1 MVVTF
6 QLFVGMG
13 VIGFLLTV
21 NMGVGMT
28 VAVGIGM
35 DEIPMGVCMGMNVGV
50 LMGMLEGN
58 RVFDEKGSSCKHD
71 GKAKPEWKS
80 GPFPQK
86 KHTQCGTQEWG
97 DGIVGAGFG
106 SP

>member
-28 VAVGIGM
+28 VAVGMGM
-35 DEIPMGVCMGMNVGV
+35 NEIPMGVGMGMNVGV

-58 RVFDEKGSSCKHD
+58 RVLDEKGSGGKHD

-86 KHTQCGTQEWG
+86 KHTQRSTQEWG